1 MLNFRTTLVAIAA
14 MAASSLCYSQAEI
27 VDSKPIG
34 RSPGVVSAPS
44 PSSAPAADNTE
55 LYFQLQ
61 MLQQEVQLLRG
72 LMEEQAHEIRN
83 LKQRQLEDY
92 VDLDRRLSELNNA
105 KPAASLPV
113 PSSPVTRANARS
125 DANSTQTLPSA
136 AGGAS
141 PEDELTTYD
150 KAVRLIIKEKE
161 LDQGSEA
168 MQAYIDQF
176 PNGVYLSNAQYWI
189 GQVAYIQGNLETA
202 KTWFSELL
210 RVNPASQKAPE
221 AKYKLA
227 TVLHKLGDNAEA
239 KTLLMDVAATSS
251 SAARLA
257 QEYLRNN
264 FN

>member
-1 MLNFRTTLVAIAA
+1 MLNFRTTLAAIAA
-14 MAASSLCYSQAEI
+14 MAASSVCYPQAEI
-27 VDSKPIG
+27 VDSKPIV
-34 RSPGVVSAPS
+34 RHSPGVVSTPS
-44 PSSAPAADNTE
+44 PSAARAAENSE

-61 MLQQEVQLLRG
+61 MLQEEVQLLRG
-72 LMEEQAHEIRN
+72 LVEEQAHEIRN

-92 VDLDRRLSELNNA
+92 VDLDRRLSELNKA
-105 KPAASLPV
+105 KPAASIPV
-113 PSSPVTRANARS
+113 PSSPTTRATARP
-125 DANSTQTLPSA
+125 DTDSTQAPAIGA
-136 AGGAS
+136 AS
-141 PEDELTTYD
+141 SEDELTIYD
-150 KAVRLIIKEKE
+150 KAVRLIIKDKE
-161 LDQGSEA
+161 LDQGSRA

-176 PNGVYLSNAQYWI
+176 PNGIYVSNAQYWV
-189 GQVAYIQGNLETA
+189 GQVAYIQGDLQTA
-202 KTWFSELL
+202 QTWFSELL